1 MAEHVVYPGILY
13 GSNSITAREAARL
26 YRPGNGRKRKGW
38 KKKMKMKK
46 GLIILAAA
54 AVLVLIVAL
63 TCTATVQT
71 GYTGIVTTF
80 GKVED
85 MTLEAGFH
93 FKTPFQ
99 KIISMDN
106 REQKSSFT
114 TEAFSSD
121 IQQVDIT
128 GSINYAI
135 NKSTAMNLFKEV
147 GTDYF
152 NKLVYPRMLEITKG
166 VFSKYT
172 AENLV
177 ANRQVLSEQ
186 IREGLYQELKDYGI
200 NVISLSIEN
209 IDFTD
214 AYTDAVEAKQVAA
227 QRKLQ
232 AEIEQSQ
239 MTMETQQQ
247 AERQRINA
255 EAAANVARIN
265 ADADAYAVKV
275 RSEAEAEAN
284 KLIAGSLTESL
295 IRFNEIKVWDGKLPV
310 YMAGEGSTTV
320 PVLNLG
326 QSTETAE

>member
-1 MAEHVVYPGILY
+1 MRMM
-13 GSNSITAREAARL
+13 N
-26 YRPGNGRKRKGW
+26 
-38 KKKMKMKK
+38 KKW
-46 GLIILAAA
+46 IIIA
-54 AVLVLIVAL
+54 AVTLIVLILVSV

-80 GKVED
+80 GRVED
-85 MTLEAGFH
+85 KTLEAGLH
-93 FKTPFQ
+93 VKSPFQ
-99 KIISMDN
+99 RIIAMDN
-106 REQKSSFT
+106 REQKTSFT

-121 IQQVDIT
+121 IQQVNIT

-135 NKSTAMNLFKEV
+135 NKDTAMNLFKQV

-186 IREGLYQELKDYGI
+186 IRDGLYQELQNYGI

-265 ADADAYAVKV
+265 ADADAYAVKI

-284 KLIAGSLTESL
+284 KQIAESLTEKL
-295 IRFNEIKVWDGKLPV
+295 IRFNEIKAWDGKLPA
-310 YMAGEGSTTV
+310 YLSGEGATTI
-320 PVLNLG
+320 PVLQLG
-326 QSTETAE
+326 NDTGTNE

>member
-1 MAEHVVYPGILY
+1 MILFSHGERY
-13 GSNSITAREAARL
+13 SREQK
-26 YRPGNGRKRKGW
+26 GRKDT
-38 KKKMKMKK
+38 MKK
-46 GLIILAAA
+46 VWVITGIAVILAIIL
-54 AVLVLIVAL
+54 IF
-63 TCTATVQT
+63 TCTASVPT

-80 GKVED
+80 GRVED
-85 MTLEAGFH
+85 RTLEAGLH
-93 FKTPFQ
+93 LKTPVQ
-99 KIISMDN
+99 KIVTMDN
-106 REQKSSFT
+106 REQKTPFT

-152 NKLVYPRMLEITKG
+152 NKLVMPRMLEITKG

-177 ANRQVLSEQ
+177 AFRQTLSEQ
-186 IREGLYQELKDYGI
+186 IRDTLSTELEPYGI
-200 NVISLSIEN
+200 NVISVSIEN

-214 AYTDAVEAKQVAA
+214 AFTDAVEAKQVAA

-239 MTMETQQQ
+239 KTMETQQA

-255 EAAANVARIN
+255 EAEATVAKIN
-265 ADADAYAVKV
+265 ADAEAYAMQV
-275 RSEAEAEAN
+275 RSEAEAKAN
-284 KLIAGSLTESL
+284 RLIAESLTQEL
-295 IRFNEIKVWDGKLPV
+295 INFNQIKAWDGKLPAFV
-310 YMAGEGSTTV
+310 GGGTTL
-320 PVLNLG
+320 PILNFGTGLIPG
-326 QSTETAE
+326 TEETPAE

>member
-1 MAEHVVYPGILY
+1 M
-13 GSNSITAREAARL
+13 SR
-26 YRPGNGRKRKGW
+26 
-38 KKKMKMKK
+38 KMKK
-46 GLIILAAA
+46 NLIITGVVIV
-54 AVLVLIVAL
+54 VLLVGFL
-63 TCTATVQT
+63 TCTATVET

-85 MTLEAGFH
+85 VTLEAGLH
-93 FKTPFQ
+93 FKSPFQ
-99 KIISMDN
+99 RIIAMDN
-106 REQKSSFT
+106 REQKTSFT

-121 IQQVDIT
+121 IQQVNII

-166 VFSKYT
+166 VFSKYS

-177 ANRQVLSEQ
+177 ANREKLSQ
-186 IREGLYQELKDYGI
+186 DIRDGLFEELKDYGI

-209 IDFTD
+209 LDFTD
-214 AYTDAVEAKQVAA
+214 AFTDAVEAKQVAA

-232 AEIEQSQ
+232 AEIEQAQ

-255 EAAANVARIN
+255 EAAANVAKIN
-265 ADADAYAVKV
+265 ADAEAYATKV

-284 KLIAGSLTESL
+284 KKIAESLTENL
-295 IRFNEIKVWDGKLPV
+295 IRFNEVKNWDGKLPT
-310 YMAGEGSTTV
+310 YMAGEGTTTV
-320 PVLNLG
+320 PVLQMGSDESKKN
-326 QSTETAE
+326 E

>member
-1 MAEHVVYPGILY
+1 
-13 GSNSITAREAARL
+13 
-26 YRPGNGRKRKGW
+26 
-38 KKKMKMKK
+38 MKKK
-46 GLIILAAA
+46 GLIIAGVV
-54 AVLVLIVAL
+54 VLVLLVVA
-63 TCTATVQT
+63 TMCTATVQT

-80 GKVED
+80 GKVEN
-85 MTLEAGFH
+85 MTLEAGLH
-93 FKTPFQ
+93 LKSPFQ
-99 KIISMDN
+99 QIISMDN
-106 REQKSSFT
+106 REQKTTFT

-121 IQQVDIT
+121 IQQVNIT

-177 ANRQVLSEQ
+177 ANRQKLSES
-186 IREGLYQELKDYGI
+186 IRDGLSEELKSYGI

-209 IDFTD
+209 LDFTD
-214 AYTDAVEAKQVAA
+214 AFTDAVEAKQVAA

-232 AEIEQSQ
+232 AEIEQAQ

-255 EAAANVARIN
+255 EAAANVAKIN
-265 ADADAYAVKV
+265 ADADAYALKV

-284 KLIAGSLTESL
+284 KMIAESLTENL
-295 IRFNEIKVWDGKLPV
+295 IRSNEIKAWDGKLPV
-310 YMAGEGSTTV
+310 YMAGDGTTI
-320 PVLNLG
+320 PVLQFG
-326 QSTETAE
+326 QESTAEDTNE

>member
-1 MAEHVVYPGILY
+1 MRNL
-13 GSNSITAREAARL
+13 
-26 YRPGNGRKRKGW
+26 
-38 KKKMKMKK
+38 KK
-46 GLIILAAA
+46 GAIIAGI
-54 AVLVLIVAL
+54 VIVVAL
-63 TCTATVQT
+63 IAFVTCTATVET

-85 MTLEAGFH
+85 VTLEAGLH
-93 FKTPFQ
+93 FKSPFQ
-99 KIISMDN
+99 QIIAMDN
-106 REQKSSFT
+106 REQKTSFT

-166 VFSKYT
+166 VFSKYS

-177 ANRQVLSEQ
+177 ANREKLSQ
-186 IREGLYQELKDYGI
+186 NIRDGLFEELKDYGI

-209 IDFTD
+209 LDFTD
-214 AYTDAVEAKQVAA
+214 AFTDAVEAKQVAA

-232 AEIEQSQ
+232 AEIEQAQ

-255 EAAANVARIN
+255 EAAANVAKIN
-265 ADADAYAVKV
+265 ADADAYATKV

-284 KLIAGSLTESL
+284 KKIAESLTENL
-295 IRFNEIKVWDGKLPV
+295 IKFNEIKNWDGKLPTF
-310 YMAGEGSTTV
+310 MAGEGTSTI
-320 PVLNLG
+320 PVLQMGGSAANG
-326 QSTETAE
+326 AAGE

>member
-1 MAEHVVYPGILY
+1 M
-13 GSNSITAREAARL
+13 
-26 YRPGNGRKRKGW
+26 
-38 KKKMKMKK
+38 KKK
-46 GLIILAAA
+46 GIILIAA
-54 AVLVLIVAL
+54 AVVLAL
-63 TCTATVQT
+63 LAITCTASVPT

-80 GKVED
+80 GRVED
-85 MTLEAGFH
+85 TTLEAGLH
-93 FKTPFQ
+93 MKNPFQ
-99 KIISMDN
+99 RIITMDN
-106 REQKSSFT
+106 REQKTPFV

-152 NKLVYPRMLEITKG
+152 NKLVSPRMLEITKG

-177 ANRQVLSEQ
+177 AYRQSLSDQ
-186 IREGLYQELKDYGI
+186 IRDNLQEEMTPYGI
-200 NVISLSIEN
+200 NVISVSIEN

-214 AYTDAVEAKQVAA
+214 AFTDAVEAKQVAA
-227 QRKLQ
+227 QKKLQ

-239 MTMETQQQ
+239 MTMETQQA

-255 EAAANVARIN
+255 EAQAAVAKIN
-265 ADADAYAVKV
+265 ADADAYATQV

-284 KLIAGSLTESL
+284 KKIAESLTADL
-295 IRFNEIKVWDGKLPV
+295 ISFNEVKAWDGKLPTFV
-310 YMAGEGSTTV
+310 AGGNGSTM
-320 PVLNLG
+320 PILNLG
-326 QSTETAE
+326 NAAEAAAAPAP

>member
-1 MAEHVVYPGILY
+1 MK
-13 GSNSITAREAARL
+13 N
-26 YRPGNGRKRKGW
+26 RKA
-38 KKKMKMKK
+38 
-46 GLIILAAA
+46 LIIIVGCVILA
-54 AVLVLIVAL
+54 LIIGT
-63 TCTATVQT
+63 TCTATVET

-80 GKVED
+80 GRVED
-85 MTLEAGFH
+85 ITMEAGLH

-99 KIISMDN
+99 QIVVMDN
-106 REQKSSFT
+106 REQKSTFT

-121 IQQVDIT
+121 IQQVNIT

-177 ANRQVLSEQ
+177 ANRQILSES
-186 IREGLYQELKDYGI
+186 IRDGLYRELESYGI

-214 AYTDAVEAKQVAA
+214 AFTDAVESKQVAA
-227 QRKLQ
+227 QKKLQ

-255 EAAANVARIN
+255 EAAANVAKIN

-284 KLIAGSLTESL
+284 KLIAESLTEEL
-295 IRFNEIKVWDGKLPV
+295 LRQNEIKAWDGKLPT
-310 YMAGEGSTTV
+310 YMGAGGTTV
-320 PVLNLG
+320 PILRLDDPA
-326 QSTETAE
+326 ETDTGAVQ

>member
-1 MAEHVVYPGILY
+1 
-13 GSNSITAREAARL
+13 
-26 YRPGNGRKRKGW
+26 
-38 KKKMKMKK
+38 MKK
-46 GLIILAAA
+46 NLIITGVVIV
-54 AVLVLIVAL
+54 VLLVGFL
-63 TCTATVQT
+63 TCTATVET
-71 GYTGIVTTF
+71 GYIGIVTTF

-85 MTLEAGFH
+85 VTLEAGLH
-93 FKTPFQ
+93 FKSPFQ
-99 KIISMDN
+99 RIIAMDN
-106 REQKSSFT
+106 REQKTSFT

-121 IQQVDIT
+121 IQQVNII

-166 VFSKYT
+166 VFSKYS

-177 ANRQVLSEQ
+177 ANREKLSQ
-186 IREGLYQELKDYGI
+186 DIRDGLFEELKDYGI

-209 IDFTD
+209 LDFTD
-214 AYTDAVEAKQVAA
+214 AFTDAVEAKQVAA

-232 AEIEQSQ
+232 AEIEQAQ

-255 EAAANVARIN
+255 EAAANVAKIN
-265 ADADAYAVKV
+265 ADAEAYATKV

-284 KLIAGSLTESL
+284 KKIAESLTENL
-295 IRFNEIKVWDGKLPV
+295 IRFNEVKNWDGKLPT
-310 YMAGEGSTTV
+310 YMAGEGTTTV
-320 PVLNLG
+320 PVLQMGSDESKTN
-326 QSTETAE
+326 E

>member
-1 MAEHVVYPGILY
+1 
-13 GSNSITAREAARL
+13 
-26 YRPGNGRKRKGW
+26 
-38 KKKMKMKK
+38 MKKK
-46 GLIILAAA
+46 GLIIAG
-54 AVLVLIVAL
+54 VLVLAL
-63 TCTATVQT
+63 VILATMCTATVQT

-80 GKVED
+80 GKVEN
-85 MTLEAGFH
+85 MTLEAGLH
-93 FKTPFQ
+93 LKSPFQ
-99 KIISMDN
+99 QIISMDN
-106 REQKSSFT
+106 REQKTSFT

-121 IQQVDIT
+121 IQQVNIT

-177 ANRQVLSEQ
+177 ANRQKLSES
-186 IREGLYQELKDYGI
+186 IRDGLSEELKSYGI

-209 IDFTD
+209 LDFTD
-214 AYTDAVEAKQVAA
+214 AFTDAVEAKQVAA

-232 AEIEQSQ
+232 AEIEQAQ

-255 EAAANVARIN
+255 EAAANVAKIN
-265 ADADAYAVKV
+265 ADADAYAMKV

-284 KLIAGSLTESL
+284 KMIAESLTEIL
-295 IRFNEIKVWDGKLPV
+295 IRSNEIKAWDGKLPV
-310 YMAGEGSTTV
+310 YMAGEGTTI
-320 PVLNLG
+320 PVLQFG
-326 QSTETAE
+326 QETSTEGTNE

>member
-1 MAEHVVYPGILY
+1 
-13 GSNSITAREAARL
+13 
-26 YRPGNGRKRKGW
+26 
-38 KKKMKMKK
+38 MKKK
-46 GLIILAAA
+46 GLIIAG
-54 AVLVLIVAL
+54 VLVLAL
-63 TCTATVQT
+63 VILATMCTATVQT

-80 GKVED
+80 GKVEN
-85 MTLEAGFH
+85 MTLEAGLH
-93 FKTPFQ
+93 LKSPFQ
-99 KIISMDN
+99 QIISMDN
-106 REQKSSFT
+106 REQKTSFT

-121 IQQVDIT
+121 IQQVNIT

-166 VFSKYT
+166 VFSKYS

-177 ANRQVLSEQ
+177 ANREKLSQ
-186 IREGLYQELKDYGI
+186 DIRDGLYAELKDYGI

-209 IDFTD
+209 LDFTD
-214 AYTDAVEAKQVAA
+214 AFTDAVEAKQVAA

-232 AEIEQSQ
+232 AEIEQAQ

-255 EAAANVARIN
+255 EAAANVAKIN

-284 KLIAGSLTESL
+284 KMIAESLTENL
-295 IRFNEIKVWDGKLPV
+295 IRFNEVKNWDGKLPT

-320 PVLNLG
+320 PVLQMG
-326 QSTETAE
+326 AEQKTEQGE

>member
-1 MAEHVVYPGILY
+1 MFKA
-13 GSNSITAREAARL
+13 
-26 YRPGNGRKRKGW
+26 
-38 KKKMKMKK
+38 KK
-46 GLIILAAA
+46 GLIIGGIA
-54 AVLVLIVAL
+54 VLIVL
-63 TCTATVQT
+63 LVFVTCTATVET

-85 MTLEAGFH
+85 VTLEAGLH
-93 FKTPFQ
+93 FKSPFQ
-99 KIISMDN
+99 RIIAMDN
-106 REQKSSFT
+106 REQKTSFT

-121 IQQVDIT
+121 IQQVNII

-166 VFSKYT
+166 VFSKYS

-177 ANRQVLSEQ
+177 ANREKLSQ
-186 IREGLYQELKDYGI
+186 DIRDGLDKELTDYGI

-209 IDFTD
+209 LDFTD
-214 AYTDAVEAKQVAA
+214 AFTDAVEAKQVAA

-232 AEIEQSQ
+232 AEIEQAQ

-247 AERQRINA
+247 AERRRIDA
-255 EAAANVARIN
+255 EAAANVAKIN
-265 ADADAYAVKV
+265 ADADAYATKV

-284 KLIAGSLTESL
+284 KKIAESLTDNL
-295 IRFNEIKVWDGKLPV
+295 IRFNEIKNWDGKLPT

-320 PVLNLG
+320 PVLQFG
-326 QSTETAE
+326 SEEKTAEGE

>member
-1 MAEHVVYPGILY
+1 
-13 GSNSITAREAARL
+13 
-26 YRPGNGRKRKGW
+26 
-38 KKKMKMKK
+38 MKK
-46 GLIILAAA
+46 GLIILIA
-54 AVLVLIVAL
+54 AVILVLLVAT

-85 MTLEAGFH
+85 VTLEAGLH
-93 FKTPFQ
+93 FKSPFQ
-99 KIISMDN
+99 RIIPMDN
-106 REQKSSFT
+106 REQKSTFN

-121 IQQVDIT
+121 IQQVQIT

-135 NKSTAMNLFKEV
+135 NKKTAMNLFKEV

-177 ANRQVLSEQ
+177 ANRQKLSES
-186 IREGLYQELKDYGI
+186 IREGLDNELDEYGI
-200 NVISLSIEN
+200 NVISVSIEN
-209 IDFTD
+209 LDFTD
-214 AYTDAVEAKQVAA
+214 AFTDAVEAKQVAA
-227 QRKLQ
+227 QKKLQ
-232 AEIEQSQ
+232 AEIEQNQ

-247 AERQRINA
+247 AERKRINA
-255 EAAANVARIN
+255 EAEANVAKIN
-265 ADADAYAVKV
+265 ADADAYALQV

-284 KLIAGSLTESL
+284 KKIAESLTENL
-295 IRFNEIKVWDGKLPV
+295 IRFNEIKNWDGKLPT
-310 YMAGEGSTTV
+310 YMSGQGGTTI

-326 QSTETAE
+326 GEFIMIR

>member
-1 MAEHVVYPGILY
+1 
-13 GSNSITAREAARL
+13 
-26 YRPGNGRKRKGW
+26 
-38 KKKMKMKK
+38 MKK
-46 GLIILAAA
+46 GLVLLIAAI
-54 AVLVLIVAL
+54 VLILIVGV

-80 GKVED
+80 GRVED
-85 MTLEAGFH
+85 VTLEAGLH
-93 FKTPFQ
+93 FKSPFQ
-99 KIISMDN
+99 RIISMDN

-177 ANRQVLSEQ
+177 ANRQRLSEA
-186 IREGLYQELKDYGI
+186 IREGLHEELDSYGI
-200 NVISLSIEN
+200 NVISVSIEN
-209 IDFTD
+209 LDFTD
-214 AYTDAVEAKQVAA
+214 AFTDAVEAKQVAA
-227 QRKLQ
+227 QKKLQ
-232 AEIEQSQ
+232 AEIEQGQ

-247 AERQRINA
+247 AERKRINA
-255 EAAANVARIN
+255 EAEASVAKIN
-265 ADADAYAVKV
+265 ADADAYALQV

-284 KLIAGSLTESL
+284 KKIAESLTDNL
-295 IRFNEIKVWDGKLPV
+295 IRFNEIKAWDGKLPT
-310 YMAGEGSTTV
+310 YMAGQDTATL
-320 PVLNLG
+320 PILNMN
-326 QSTETAE
+326 SNE

>member
-1 MAEHVVYPGILY
+1 M
-13 GSNSITAREAARL
+13 N
-26 YRPGNGRKRKGW
+26 
-38 KKKMKMKK
+38 
-46 GLIILAAA
+46 II
-54 AVLVLIVAL
+54 
-63 TCTATVQT
+63 
-71 GYTGIVTTF
+71 
-80 GKVED
+80 
-85 MTLEAGFH
+85 
-93 FKTPFQ
+93 
-99 KIISMDN
+99 
-106 REQKSSFT
+106 
-114 TEAFSSD
+114 
-121 IQQVDIT
+121 

-135 NKSTAMNLFKEV
+135 NKSTAMTLFKEV

-186 IREGLYQELKDYGI
+186 IREGLSLELKNYGI

-209 IDFTD
+209 LDFTD

-255 EAAANVARIN
+255 EA
-265 ADADAYAVKV
+265 YAVKI

-284 KLIAGSLTESL
+284 KQIAESLTDSL
-295 IRFNEIKVWDGKLPV
+295 IRFNEIKAWDGKLPA
-310 YMAGEGSTTV
+310 YLSGEGATTI
-320 PVLNLG
+320 PVLQLG
-326 QSTETAE
+326 NSGGTAE

>member
-1 MAEHVVYPGILY
+1 
-13 GSNSITAREAARL
+13 
-26 YRPGNGRKRKGW
+26 
-38 KKKMKMKK
+38 MKK
-46 GLIILAAA
+46 GLIILIAAI
-54 AVLVLIVAL
+54 VLVLLVAT

-85 MTLEAGFH
+85 VTLEAGLH
-93 FKTPFQ
+93 FKSPFQ
-99 KIISMDN
+99 RIIPMDN
-106 REQKSSFT
+106 REQKSTFN

-121 IQQVDIT
+121 IQQVQIT

-177 ANRQVLSEQ
+177 ANRQRLSEA
-186 IREGLYQELKDYGI
+186 IREGLHEELD
-200 NVISLSIEN
+200 
-209 IDFTD
+209 
-214 AYTDAVEAKQVAA
+214 TDAVEAKQVAA
-227 QRKLQ
+227 QKKLQ
-232 AEIEQSQ
+232 AEIEQNQ

-247 AERQRINA
+247 AERKRINA
-255 EAAANVARIN
+255 EAEANVAKIN
-265 ADADAYAVKV
+265 ADADAYALQV

-284 KLIAGSLTESL
+284 KKIAESLTENL
-295 IRFNEIKVWDGKLPV
+295 IRFNEIKSWDGKLPT
-310 YMAGEGSTTV
+310 YMAGQGGTTV
-320 PVLNLG
+320 PILNMG
-326 QSTETAE
+326 GTEAAQ

>member
-1 MAEHVVYPGILY
+1 
-13 GSNSITAREAARL
+13 
-26 YRPGNGRKRKGW
+26 
-38 KKKMKMKK
+38 MKKK
-46 GLIILAAA
+46 GLIIAGVVVLA
-54 AVLVLIVAL
+54 LVLIGTL
-63 TCTATVQT
+63 CTATVQT

-80 GKVED
+80 GKVEN
-85 MTLEAGFH
+85 MTLEAGLH
-93 FKTPFQ
+93 LKSPFQ
-99 KIISMDN
+99 QIISMDN
-106 REQKSSFT
+106 REQKTTFT

-121 IQQVDIT
+121 IQQVNIT

-177 ANRQVLSEQ
+177 ANRQKLSES
-186 IREGLYQELKDYGI
+186 IRDGLSEELQSYGI

-214 AYTDAVEAKQVAA
+214 AFTDAVEAKQVAA

-232 AEIEQSQ
+232 AEIEQAQ

-255 EAAANVARIN
+255 EAAANVAKIN
-265 ADADAYAVKV
+265 ADADAYAMKV

-284 KLIAGSLTESL
+284 KMIAESLTENL
-295 IRFNEIKVWDGKLPV
+295 IRANEIKAWDGKLPV
-310 YMAGEGSTTV
+310 YMAGEGGTTI
-320 PVLNLG
+320 PVLQFG
-326 QSTETAE
+326 QENGTEGTNE

>member
-1 MAEHVVYPGILY
+1 
-13 GSNSITAREAARL
+13 
-26 YRPGNGRKRKGW
+26 
-38 KKKMKMKK
+38 MKK
-46 GLIILAAA
+46 SLIIVIG
-54 AVLVLIVAL
+54 VLVIAALVAT
-63 TCTATVQT
+63 TCTATVET

-80 GKVED
+80 GRVED
-85 MTLEAGFH
+85 RTMEAGLH
-93 FKTPFQ
+93 LKSPFQ
-99 KIISMDN
+99 RIIAMDN
-106 REQKSSFT
+106 REQKTSFT

-121 IQQVDIT
+121 IQQVNIT

-152 NKLVYPRMLEITKG
+152 NKLVNPRMLEITKG

-177 ANRQVLSEQ
+177 ANRQTLSES
-186 IREGLYQELKDYGI
+186 IRDGLYEELKDYGI

-214 AYTDAVEAKQVAA
+214 AFTDAVEAKQVAA

-232 AEIEQSQ
+232 AEIEQAQ

-255 EAAANVARIN
+255 EAAANVAKIN

-284 KLIAGSLTESL
+284 KLIAESLTDHL
-295 IRFNEIKVWDGKLPV
+295 IRFNEIKTWDGKLPTF
-310 YMAGEGSTTV
+310 MAGESSATL
-320 PVLNLG
+320 PILNLG
-326 QSTETAE
+326 TDAAETPSDGE

>member
-1 MAEHVVYPGILY
+1 MM
-13 GSNSITAREAARL
+13 S
-26 YRPGNGRKRKGW
+26 RKT
-38 KKKMKMKK
+38 KKS
-46 GLIILAAA
+46 LIIAGI
-54 AVLVLIVAL
+54 VVVAL
-63 TCTATVQT
+63 LLVFITCTATVET

-85 MTLEAGFH
+85 VTLEAGLH
-93 FKTPFQ
+93 FKSPFQ
-99 KIISMDN
+99 RIIAMDN
-106 REQKSSFT
+106 REQKTSFT

-121 IQQVDIT
+121 IQQVNII

-166 VFSKYT
+166 VFSKYS

-177 ANRQVLSEQ
+177 ANREKLSQ
-186 IREGLYQELKDYGI
+186 DIRDGLYAELKDYGI

-209 IDFTD
+209 LDFTD
-214 AYTDAVEAKQVAA
+214 AFTDAVEAKQVAA

-232 AEIEQSQ
+232 AEIEQAQ

-255 EAAANVARIN
+255 EAAANVAKIN

-284 KLIAGSLTESL
+284 KMIAESLTENL
-295 IRFNEIKVWDGKLPV
+295 IRFNEVKNWDGKLPT

-320 PVLNLG
+320 PVLQMG
-326 QSTETAE
+326 AEQKTEQGE

>member
-1 MAEHVVYPGILY
+1 
-13 GSNSITAREAARL
+13 
-26 YRPGNGRKRKGW
+26 
-38 KKKMKMKK
+38 MKK
-46 GLIILAAA
+46 GLIILIAAV
-54 AVLVLIVAL
+54 VLVLLVAT

-85 MTLEAGFH
+85 VTLEAGLH
-93 FKTPFQ
+93 FKSPFQ
-99 KIISMDN
+99 RIIPMDN
-106 REQKSSFT
+106 REQKSTFN

-121 IQQVDIT
+121 IQQVQIT

-177 ANRQVLSEQ
+177 ANRQKLSES
-186 IREGLYQELKDYGI
+186 IREGLDNELDEYGI
-200 NVISLSIEN
+200 NVISVSIEN
-209 IDFTD
+209 LDFTD
-214 AYTDAVEAKQVAA
+214 AFTDAVEAKQVAA
-227 QRKLQ
+227 QKKLQ
-232 AEIEQSQ
+232 AEIEQNQ

-247 AERQRINA
+247 AERKRINA
-255 EAAANVARIN
+255 EAEANVAKIN
-265 ADADAYAVKV
+265 ADADAYALQV

-284 KLIAGSLTESL
+284 KKIAESLTENL
-295 IRFNEIKVWDGKLPV
+295 IRFNEVKNWDGKLPT
-310 YMAGEGSTTV
+310 YMAGQGGTTV
-320 PVLNLG
+320 PILNMG
-326 QSTETAE
+326 GNDAAQ